1 MDTKASFLEKEIRQY
16 LVQIESL
23 NSQIKDLEDTIRE
36 LKTKNA
42 EVNRRNISL
51 IEVEHI
57 NERLYQ
63 DKKSLK
69 KNIADLQNEILKTIK
84 DKDVVYRMN
93 QLKLE
98 NEIIY
103 YKGLRDTGLGKIDAA
118 EKIIKLNEIQHCY
131 ILKIEKELE
140 DLKNENDIKMRKL
153 KIEHE
158 QNYNK
163 LKKKMIDYIKQSEKE
178 MEKNNASNIELY
190 SKFTLLF
197 KNQMLDELENQNKQ
211 ILELIIEKEKQD
223 KKIFALTEEIVI
235 HDSVEKILKQQNWNY
250 QKIINKFIEN
260 RKKES
265 KNMNMS
271 KKSQKENNK
280 NTITSDNEHDSG
292 RRIYLS
298 EKKSK
303 EIDIKKNNDN
313 DNYDG
318 IFKTVMN
325 RKNFLDY
332 LSLDKEY
339 KELLKNNKLLKDQL
353 NTLRDKEKL
362 FQKKYSGIISIYKTA
377 LDELM
382 KDEEVTEKKIYIN
395 IDNINEGNYD
405 TYTKEEK
412 IKILQL
418 LIKHLLPLIKINS
431 SEISKLRKTFTNFD
445 IKMNSTLYSKFS
457 ENSRNLT
464 YYKPYNNYRNITE
477 DSNYIINKE
486 KKFMPIFDNNNTNIN
501 NKIHKIFK
509 NDESNSFKSSFWGIN
524 FNNLKKNK
532 EDNSRFSKTNGFLY
546 SAHSFY
552 KSKKPKKKIMKDIK
566 LSKRGIFGEDL
577 HYKKS
582 PLLRYMYIQ
591 NMKSENKRNNMNKNC
606 LTDKNFSSS

>member
-16 LVQIESL
+16 LIQIESL
-23 NSQIKDLEDTIRE
+23 NNQIKDLEDTIRE

-84 DKDVVYRMN
+84 DKDVAYRMN

-158 QNYNK
+158 QDYNK

-211 ILELIIEKEKQD
+211 ILELIVEKEKQD

-260 RKKES
+260 RNKES

-271 KKSQKENNK
+271 KKSKKENNK
-280 NTITSDNEHDSG
+280 NTITSDNEYDSG
-292 RRIYLS
+292 RKIYLS

-325 RKNFLDY
+325 RKNFFDY

-532 EDNSRFSKTNGFLY
+532 DDNSHFSKTNGFLY

-552 KSKKPKKKIMKDIK
+552 KSKKPKKKLMKDIK
-566 LSKRGIFGEDL
+566 LSKRGIFAEDL
-577 HYKKS
+577 QYKKS

>member
-158 QNYNK
+158 QDYNK

-260 RKKES
+260 RNKES

-271 KKSQKENNK
+271 KKSKKENNK

>member
-1 MDTKASFLEKEIRQY
+1 MNKGLSLEDREKRDFLI
-16 LVQIESL
+16 QIESL
-23 NSQIKDLEDTIRE
+23 NNYIKELEATIRE

-51 IEVEHI
+51 IEIEHL
-57 NERLYQ
+57 NEKLYQ

-69 KNIADLQNEILKTIK
+69 NNIESLQNEILQTIK
-84 DKDVVYRMN
+84 DKDEAYRLN

-98 NEIIY
+98 NEIVY
-103 YKGLRDTGLGKIDAA
+103 YKGLRDTGLGKIEAA
-118 EKIIKLNEIQHCY
+118 DKIIKLNEIQHCY
-131 ILKIEKELE
+131 ILKIEKELKE
-140 DLKNENDIKMRKL
+140 LKNENDIKIQKL
-153 KIEHE
+153 KIEHD
-158 QNYNK
+158 QNYK
-163 LKKKMIDYIKQSEKE
+163 RLKKKMIDYIKKSEKE
-178 MEKNNASNIELY
+178 MEKSNASNIELY

-260 RKKES
+260 RNKES

-271 KKSQKENNK
+271 KKSKKENNK
-280 NTITSDNEHDSG
+280 NTITSDNEYDSG
-292 RRIYLS
+292 RKIYLS

-552 KSKKPKKKIMKDIK
+552 KRKKPKKKIMKDIK

>member
-84 DKDVVYRMN
+84 DKDVAYRMN

-158 QNYNK
+158 QDYNK

-260 RKKES
+260 RNKES

-271 KKSQKENNK
+271 KKSKKENNK

>member
-84 DKDVVYRMN
+84 DKDVAYRMN

-260 RKKES
+260 RNKES

-271 KKSQKENNK
+271 KKSKKENNK

-532 EDNSRFSKTNGFLY
+532 DDNSHFSKTNGFLY

-552 KSKKPKKKIMKDIK
+552 KSKKPKKKLMKDIK

>member
-1 MDTKASFLEKEIRQY
+1 M
-16 LVQIESL
+16 
-23 NSQIKDLEDTIRE
+23 
-36 LKTKNA
+36 
-42 EVNRRNISL
+42 
-51 IEVEHI
+51 
-57 NERLYQ
+57 
-63 DKKSLK
+63 
-69 KNIADLQNEILKTIK
+69 
-84 DKDVVYRMN
+84 
-93 QLKLE
+93 
-98 NEIIY
+98 
-103 YKGLRDTGLGKIDAA
+103 
-118 EKIIKLNEIQHCY
+118 
-131 ILKIEKELE
+131 
-140 DLKNENDIKMRKL
+140 
-153 KIEHE
+153 
-158 QNYNK
+158 
-163 LKKKMIDYIKQSEKE
+163 
-178 MEKNNASNIELY
+178 
-190 SKFTLLF
+190 
-197 KNQMLDELENQNKQ
+197 
-211 ILELIIEKEKQD
+211 
-223 KKIFALTEEIVI
+223 
-235 HDSVEKILKQQNWNY
+235 
-250 QKIINKFIEN
+250 
-260 RKKES
+260 
-265 KNMNMS
+265 
-271 KKSQKENNK
+271 KKSQK
-280 NTITSDNEHDSG
+280 
-292 RRIYLS
+292 
-298 EKKSK
+298 
-303 EIDIKKNNDN
+303 
-313 DNYDG
+313 
-318 IFKTVMN
+318 
-325 RKNFLDY
+325 
-332 LSLDKEY
+332 
-339 KELLKNNKLLKDQL
+339 
-353 NTLRDKEKL
+353 
-362 FQKKYSGIISIYKTA
+362 
-377 LDELM
+377 
-382 KDEEVTEKKIYIN
+382 KKIYIN

>member
-260 RKKES
+260 RNKES

-271 KKSQKENNK
+271 KKSKKENNK